1 MISEVKSISDLANTD
16 NNSASFIFSYQRRG
30 IIIQVK

>member
-16 NNSASFIFSYQRRG
+16 NKFASFIFL
-30 IIIQVK
+30 IKDAELLFK